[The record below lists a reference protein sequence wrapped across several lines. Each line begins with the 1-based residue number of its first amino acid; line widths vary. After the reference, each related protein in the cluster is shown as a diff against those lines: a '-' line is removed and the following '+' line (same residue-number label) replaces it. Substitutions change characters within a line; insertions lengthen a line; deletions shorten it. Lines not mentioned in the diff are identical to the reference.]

1 MTIVPKTAQS
11 VEKSPLFN
19 PKWITAKHHRVEHAS
34 LNTQLHSLDSPI
46 VVEEERPP
54 LKPPT

>member
-1 MTIVPKTAQS
+1 MPIIPKTVQS

-19 PKWITAKHHRVEHAS
+19 PKWITGKHHRVEHAS
-34 LNTQLHSLDSPI
+34 LNTHLHSLDRPI
-46 VVEEERPP
+46 VVEEERPH